1 MKTLLLTFALS
12 ALTLFAPDQEQ
23 TPPDSPHHAFQ
34 DDLLDKMT
42 GQWKLTGTI
51 RGQTV
56 EYKVE
61 AQWTLN
67 HQFLQ
72 VHEKDARRQ
81 TASGKNWQL
90 ATDHCF

>member
-42 GQWKLTGTI
+42 GQCKLTGTI

-56 EYKVE
+56 EYQGRGTVD
-61 AQWTLN
+61 AQPS
-67 HQFLQ
+67 
-72 VHEKDARRQ
+72 VP
-81 TASGKNWQL
+81 AS
-90 ATDHCF
+90 A

>member
-1 MKTLLLTFALS
+1 
-12 ALTLFAPDQEQ
+12 
-23 TPPDSPHHAFQ
+23 
-34 DDLLDKMT
+34 MT

-81 TASGKNWQL
+81 TASGKNWQP
-90 ATDHCF
+90 ATDDCF